1 MKFKVELQGAKEITD
16 LLKRVPKEK
25 EAEVKAE
32 MGDVALKIQRRA
44 KAYLRTQAAMDT
56 GHLSTTILAEFSPTK
71 IEAEIGP
78 TAKYGPYI
86 EFGAGPAVGRK
97 KFFPP
102 MEALESWA
110 RQHGFESAWPICK
123 AISERGLRARP
134 YLTPAYDDFE
144 GELLI
149 RLQRVMG
156 KEWK

>member
-1 MKFKVELQGAKEITD
+1 VKFKVELQGGKEISE

-25 EAEVKAE
+25 EAEIKAE
-32 MGDVALKIQRRA
+32 MGDIALKMQARA
-44 KAYLRTQAAMDT
+44 KAYLRTEPAMDT
-56 GHLSTTILAEFSPTK
+56 GHLATSILAEFSPK
-71 IEAEIGP
+71 GLEAEIGP

-102 MEALESWA
+102 PDALESWA
-110 RQHGFESAWPICK
+110 RHHGFKSAWPICK
-123 AISERGLRARP
+123 VIWERGLKPKP
-134 YLTPAYDDFE
+134 YLTPAYDDFA